1 MAIED
6 DTTGDVVH
14 RRRLRCKRVA
24 KDFRSRLER
33 VSGEIRGRGK
43 DFWAEWVI

>member
-33 VSGEIRGRGK
+33 VSGRGK
-43 DFWAEWVI
+43 DFWAEWMI